1 MADTLQLRGGSSSE
15 QGAFTGASREVT
27 VDTTL
32 NTVRVHDGSTAGGHI
47 LAKASDITSSNST
60 LATALGISSGSTNF
74 GTFAGSTISDN
85 QSLKQILQVVEAL
98 IESKAAVLGVAAGTT
113 DLGAFTGS
121 TIADST
127 SVKAALQALETTLE
141 AVDIDTD
148 DMATLVG
155 LAENVANLGTFTGS
169 TIADNDS
176 IKDALQSLET
186 ALELRSTIDSPVF
199 TTLASAPEFRAN
211 GTGHLKLRAVTGND
225 FNLYLANEETL
236 QITRDPST
244 GNPKFTAK
252 GGSGSFV
259 FNQAASFGGSVVIS
273 RDFPDLQ
280 LKSNGEKRLLFTDAG
295 GGATAA
301 LKNTST
307 SFDFYVGGVASGN
320 KEMAISADA
329 VAIVNKITSP
339 EYHSAGSH
347 LKFKTAT
354 NDIIFYPGNTE
365 TLQITRNNSTGH
377 PTFTANGGSGE
388 FKFNQIVEVAGGLKL
403 DSVSLTTVQIASE
416 SFADNDTSL
425 MTSAAIADYVTSNS
439 STLNA
444 ALTELGTMPTT
455 TAGALAD
462 LTLGEVVILDGA
474 TVTTAEL
481 NYVDGVTSAIQTQ
494 LDAKAPLAS
503 PTLTGT
509 VNLPAATNFAAASDL
524 TLVDNT
530 ADALEIKEGSNQYVA
545 ITTTDGGEKI
555 EAFKNVYLDGERLY
569 FNTGAQSIRLADNQ
583 TSALKIENHDGS
595 SLDFL
600 DFSTSNT
607 GESLIFGAPNQFNNT
622 ITVGVD
628 DTGYDVKFFGA
639 TASAYMLWDES
650 ADDLILAGA
659 AGLEIPN
666 AGRFILGS
674 NVVTEV
680 NCALTMRNDL
690 VFSGGARNI
699 KFKDNTYNACRFQA
713 NNGDIFMGMDT
724 QGDNTIFFQ
733 QPLDINT
740 SAQIDGTFTV
750 GVDDTGYDV
759 KFFGATASA
768 YLLWDESEDDLILGG
783 AAGLIVP
790 DGQLTLG
797 STAVTS
803 TAAELNLLDGVT
815 ATTAELNY
823 VDGVTSAIQ
832 TQLDAKAAL
841 AGPTFT
847 GTPAAP
853 TAAASTNTTQ
863 IATTAFVQAAVAA
876 TIDSAPGALDT
887 LNELAAALGDD
898 ANFSTTI
905 TNLVNANETHIDN
918 VATLSGVAKDSTH
931 LATFTGSTISDN
943 QTVKAAI
950 QALET
955 AVETKQA
962 TDAELTELATMASTT
977 AAALADLLEAEVQ
990 ILDGATLSTTEL
1002 NYVDGVTSAIQT
1014 QLDAKLASSG
1024 AQAALHVDHIITLSG
1039 VAQAADNLGTFTGGT
1054 IADSATIKAAL
1065 QALETKVEAVQTDVD
1080 GNESDADTAIA
1091 ANETHI
1097 DNAVTLTGVAKDST
1111 HLATFTGSTISDNGT
1126 IKAGIQE
1133 LETAVETKLNTSGAK
1148 AALDVDH
1155 LITLSGVSAAADDL
1169 GTFSGSIISDNGT
1182 VKAGMQELE
1191 TEVATKADLDG
1202 ATFTGNVIQTPGAS
1216 VTPSSNGQL
1225 TVEATNNTTITF
1237 KLKGDD
1243 GTVRTGT
1250 ITLS

>member
-1 MADTLQLRGGSSSE
+1 M
-15 QGAFTGASREVT
+15 
-27 VDTTL
+27 
-32 NTVRVHDGSTAGGHI
+32 
-47 LAKASDITSSNST
+47 
-60 LATALGISSGSTNF
+60 
-74 GTFAGSTISDN
+74 
-85 QSLKQILQVVEAL
+85 
-98 IESKAAVLGVAAGTT
+98 
-113 DLGAFTGS
+113 
-121 TIADST
+121 
-127 SVKAALQALETTLE
+127 
-141 AVDIDTD
+141 
-148 DMATLVG
+148 
-155 LAENVANLGTFTGS
+155 
-169 TIADNDS
+169 
-176 IKDALQSLET
+176 
-186 ALELRSTIDSPVF
+186 
-199 TTLASAPEFRAN
+199 
-211 GTGHLKLRAVTGND
+211 
-225 FNLYLANEETL
+225 
-236 QITRDPST
+236 
-244 GNPKFTAK
+244 
-252 GGSGSFV
+252 

-347 LKFKTAT
+347 LKFKADT

-425 MTSAAIADYVTSNS
+425 MTSAAIADYVTANS
-439 STLNA
+439 TTLNA

-509 VNLPAATNFAAASDL
+509 VNLPAVTNFAAASDF

-545 ITTTDGGEKI
+545 ITTTDSGEKI
-555 EAFKNVYLDGERLY
+555 EVFKNVYLDGERLF
-569 FNTGAQSIRLADNQ
+569 FNTGSQSIRLVDNQ

-622 ITVGVD
+622 VTVGVD

-740 SAQIDGTFTV
+740 SAQIDGTLTV
-750 GVDDTGYDV
+750 GVDDTGFDV
-759 KFFGATASA
+759 KFFGDTASA
-768 YLLWDESEDDLILGG
+768 YALWDASADDLILGG
-783 AAGLIVP
+783 AAGLVVP
-790 DGQLTLG
+790 DGQFTLG

-803 TAAELNLLDGVT
+803 TAAELN
-815 ATTAELNY
+815 Y
-823 VDGVTSAIQ
+823 VDGVTSNVQ

-853 TAAASTNTTQ
+853 TAGAGTNTTQ
-863 IATTAFVQAAVAA
+863 LATTAFVTAAIAA

-898 ANFSTTI
+898 ANFSTTV
-905 TNLVNANETHIDN
+905 TNLISANETHIDN